1 MTNIIYEKTQKMT
14 VFFLNT
20 VIFLK
25 VFTKIIAVLFTAV
38 SSQNNITA
46 FFRFDCG

>member
-1 MTNIIYEKTQKMT
+1 MT

-38 SSQNNITA
+38 SSQNNITR
-46 FFRFDCG
+46 FFGSTAVKDNAM